1 MAKIRIDDLPEGF
14 ELKDGQIVENKQ
26 SGGKVTGDQSN
37 YGLVTTNPSMDVN
50 QNGSEDVRYSL
61 SKVPRDQANV
71 EAEGGE
77 TVLTDLNGDGMFG
90 LYDINGPR
98 HANGGVPL
106 FLPEQSFVFSDYN
119 KLKFDKQEMAE
130 LGIESKKK
138 KTPAKISKKFGLNEY
153 YGKIKDPYADSIQ
166 IKSAELMMDKNK
178 MKLSQLAFM
187 QEAKKDFEDGV
198 PLSSYPYLLQQDIDP
213 IEFTQQVEQISREK
227 AEEKAIQSLPP
238 QQQMQLAALQQ
249 YMEQVDQQEDADELA
264 ENDIQQDQEMQQ
276 PMAKYGAEML
286 PKFQQAGEYSDD
298 PTLNK
303 ILFDFEQGSIDPLS
317 FKTKLED
324 YGITY
329 NDLMLYGESIGAVA
343 PKGLTVLQNKSQQI
357 KSVDTLYRLQDLMS
371 DLNIEAEE
379 TEDRTGYKI
388 ILDLQKRI
396 VNGDQTALQDL
407 EELGYQIEELESTG
421 ENMSLDE
428 IKDFFNPIVNK
439 LEDKFLSAPPPVN
452 PEDKNLTGAL
462 GSTFG
467 GRITPVLRSSTE
479 YDQNIQDYQ
488 DLERALLSNDDE
500 WQNVLEKTYDE
511 FVKQA
516 NAKGVKNIPS
526 KQDVINNFLAYQ
538 KNNYDVRNITTD
550 QQRFDPNLDRSQ
562 SMGLGKNEYTQEFF
576 NTLKQQNPEYAGYE
590 IDDDVTKANQLF
602 FQILYSEDQ
611 KSDNPKFDVFE
622 YGPEQTTNWEKNRK
636 ISPVEGFYGNNTLNQ
651 LVKVKKESKYPDVE
665 GLQGYPVDMMQPV
678 DESVN
683 QVVEYPDVEGLQ
695 GYPVDMMQPVDEST
709 DQQIE
714 EEDAGDD
721 ATVEDKGKVTQTT
734 KKQTSPYSFFP
745 QKRKRTADFWLQD
758 VLKTNAIRNRKR
770 QMFLPFQPAVTPV
783 EMGYVLEDPTRAI
796 AAQNEQFNIG
806 AQAMGA
812 FAGPQATSAR
822 LASMQGKAAE
832 QIANTIAGV
841 NQRNVNTIN
850 RGEMQNARMNL
861 ALAQEERRRMTKLYD
876 DTQVT
881 LQKYMNELNFDREQY
896 ADALA
901 NMYTNRAN
909 TYNLNQLYDYYQVDP
924 SSGGMVEFTSGESF
938 KKAQQQDEMSKLR
951 VLAQMQNDWFQMTN
965 TDLPDAYIN
974 KFLGVSNTRN
984 TTKQTRAQQEMQ
996 NQMGNIGYAGN
1007 RTQRRSN
1014 NQPIGRKGK
1023 EIKKY
1028 AVPFYAGKMSL

>member
-1 MAKIRIDDLPEGF
+1 
-14 ELKDGQIVENKQ
+14 
-26 SGGKVTGDQSN
+26 
-37 YGLVTTNPSMDVN
+37 
-50 QNGSEDVRYSL
+50 
-61 SKVPRDQANV
+61 
-71 EAEGGE
+71 
-77 TVLTDLNGDGMFG
+77 
-90 LYDINGPR
+90 
-98 HANGGVPL
+98 
-106 FLPEQSFVFSDYN
+106 
-119 KLKFDKQEMAE
+119 
-130 LGIESKKK
+130 
-138 KTPAKISKKFGLNEY
+138 
-153 YGKIKDPYADSIQ
+153 
-166 IKSAELMMDKNK
+166 
-178 MKLSQLAFM
+178 
-187 QEAKKDFEDGV
+187 
-198 PLSSYPYLLQQDIDP
+198 
-213 IEFTQQVEQISREK
+213 
-227 AEEKAIQSLPP
+227 
-238 QQQMQLAALQQ
+238 
-249 YMEQVDQQEDADELA
+249 
-264 ENDIQQDQEMQQ
+264 
-276 PMAKYGAEML
+276 
-286 PKFQQAGEYSDD
+286 
-298 PTLNK
+298 
-303 ILFDFEQGSIDPLS
+303 
-317 FKTKLED
+317 
-324 YGITY
+324 
-329 NDLMLYGESIGAVA
+329 
-343 PKGLTVLQNKSQQI
+343 
-357 KSVDTLYRLQDLMS
+357 
-371 DLNIEAEE
+371 
-379 TEDRTGYKI
+379 
-388 ILDLQKRI
+388 
-396 VNGDQTALQDL
+396 
-407 EELGYQIEELESTG
+407 
-421 ENMSLDE
+421 
-428 IKDFFNPIVNK
+428 
-439 LEDKFLSAPPPVN
+439 
-452 PEDKNLTGAL
+452 
-462 GSTFG
+462 
-467 GRITPVLRSSTE
+467 
-479 YDQNIQDYQ
+479 
-488 DLERALLSNDDE
+488 
-500 WQNVLEKTYDE
+500 
-511 FVKQA
+511 
-516 NAKGVKNIPS
+516 
-526 KQDVINNFLAYQ
+526 
-538 KNNYDVRNITTD
+538 
-550 QQRFDPNLDRSQ
+550 
-562 SMGLGKNEYTQEFF
+562 MGLGKNEYTQEFF